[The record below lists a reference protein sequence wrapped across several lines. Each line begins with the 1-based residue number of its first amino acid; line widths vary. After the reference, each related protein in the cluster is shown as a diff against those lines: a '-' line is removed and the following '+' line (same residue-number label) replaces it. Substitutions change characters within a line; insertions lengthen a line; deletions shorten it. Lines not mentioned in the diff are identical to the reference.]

1 MNHTLGGVCGFF
13 VLPRPVNEAIEFQ
26 ATTKRGE
33 EAPRLAAR
41 TEK

>member
-1 MNHTLGGVCGFF
+1 MYNF
-13 VLPRPVNEAIEFQ
+13 VNKHNPLIELPRPVIEATEFQ